1 MLSLSS
7 LTVWVLSGNEDNWER
22 GLNEG
27 VWGVTE
33 KLKSEWEKLEK
44 NDDLIFYCSKPISG
58 IIGHAKA
65 RNKFK
70 QDKPLWREEV
80 KQNRVIWPYRFDFET
95 VYVLPRTEWKRR
107 AVKIQLGRR
116 VIRGMSMIKNPTL
129 SEQIF
134 SKLFEE
140 WGYSATEQRSFDM
153 ERVPEHARIKNL
165 LIELGKL
172 SGYIVEQ
179 EYPFSDIKER
189 LDVVWRR
196 VVASVPTFVF
206 EVQIGGSMHQA
217 LTKLKH
223 AYDVWNSNIY
233 LVVKDDDYDR
243 AIQYVKGAFHEI
255 RSQLRIVKVS
265 KILELYE
272 IQRKDYLLNS
282 EVGFR

>member
-1 MLSLSS
+1 M
-7 LTVWVLSGNEDNWER
+7 TVWVLSGNEDNWER

-44 NDDLIFYCSKPISG
+44 NDDLIFYCSNPISG

-140 WGYSATEQRSFDM
+140 WSYSATEQRSFDM

-272 IQRKDYLLNS
+272 IQRKDYLLKS

>member
-1 MLSLSS
+1 M
-7 LTVWVLSGNEDNWER
+7 TVWVLSGNEDNWER

-58 IIGHAKA
+58 IIGHAKSK
-65 RNKFK
+65 NKFK
-70 QDKPLWREEV
+70 QDKPLWREKV

-95 VYVLPRTEWKRR
+95 LYGLPRTEWKRR

-116 VIRGMSMIKNPTL
+116 IIRGMSMIKNPTL

-140 WGYSATEQRSFDM
+140 WGYSATEQRSCDM

>member
-1 MLSLSS
+1 M
-7 LTVWVLSGNEDNWER
+7 TVWVLSGNEDNWER

-272 IQRKDYLLNS
+272 IQRKDYLLKS